1 MCIIYAEI
9 FRKMS
14 SGGLE
19 VSFSIYI
26 LNYILTFNIKH
37 NTNTEGL
44 ERKLKVHQVFLPSF
58 ILYQSK
64 EKKNC
69 RLSVNFFKS
78 DYL

>member
-1 MCIIYAEI
+1 MCVLYAEI
-9 FRKMS
+9 FWKMS

-19 VSFSIYI
+19 GSFSIYI

-44 ERKLKVHQVFLPSF
+44 EQKLKAHHVFLPSF

-69 RLSVNFFKS
+69 TCKFLRVIL
-78 DYL
+78 